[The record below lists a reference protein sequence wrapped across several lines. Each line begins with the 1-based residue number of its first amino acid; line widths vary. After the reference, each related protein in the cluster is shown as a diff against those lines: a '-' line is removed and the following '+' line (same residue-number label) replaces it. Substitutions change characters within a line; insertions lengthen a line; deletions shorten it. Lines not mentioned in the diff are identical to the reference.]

1 MRVLHVITRMNVGG
15 VAALVLNLA
24 RGLPAHGVEVVLA
37 TGQVQEGEAEVADLP
52 AGTLRVQGLGRS
64 PRPGDDLRAL
74 RELRALVRRVRPD
87 VVHTHTAKAG
97 FLGRLAVEG
106 LGVPRVH
113 TFHGH
118 LLQGYFSPAV
128 TRAVT
133 LAERTLAARTELL
146 ISSGGR
152 VGDELRAAGVGRRRR
167 WLDIPPGVATPTLA
181 GTREP
186 RTVAF
191 VGRLVGVKR
200 VDRLVEAARL
210 LPDVRFL
217 IAGDGPLRASLEAEA
232 PANVEF
238 LGWLADPGAVYGRA
252 SAVLLCSDNEAM
264 PLVLIEGALCGL
276 PGVTTDAGSAA
287 EVVEHDRTGLVSG
300 PSPTELAAALRAL
313 LDDEPRRA
321 ALGRAAR
328 DAAQSRYTV
337 EAMCR
342 MHAAAYR
349 SLLREPN

>member
-1 MRVLHVITRMNVGG
+1 VRVLHVITRMNVGG

-24 RGLPAHGVEVVLA
+24 RGLPDHGVEVVLA

-74 RELRALVRRVRPD
+74 HELRALVRRLRPD

-106 LGVPRVH
+106 LGIPRVH

-133 LAERTLAARTELL
+133 LAERALAARTDLI

-152 VGDELRAAGVGRRRR
+152 VGEELRAAGVGRRAR
-167 WLDIPPGVATPTLA
+167 WLDIPPGVVPPTPS
-181 GTREP
+181 GTPEL

-210 LPDVRFL
+210 LPGVRFL
-217 IAGDGPLRASLEAEA
+217 VAGDGPLRASLEATA
-232 PANVEF
+232 PANVAF
-238 LGWLADPGAVYGRA
+238 LGWTGDVGAVYGRA
-252 SAVLLCSDNEAM
+252 QLVLLCSDNEAM
-264 PLVLIEGALCGL
+264 PLALIEGALCGL

-287 EVVEHDRTGLVSG
+287 EVVEHGRTGLVCG
-300 PSPTELAAALRAL
+300 PSPEDLAAAIREL

-321 ALGRAAR
+321 AMGSAARAAAQAR
-328 DAAQSRYTV
+328 HTVAAMS
-337 EAMCR
+337 AA
-342 MHAAAYR
+342 HATAYA
-349 SLLREPN
+349 SVTGPNG